1 MVDGFKVVDLFCGAG
16 GFSRGFM
23 EEGFDIKL
31 GVDSS
36 EVAAESYKANFASAQ
51 VLVEDIS
58 QLRSEDIMSLVGEV
72 DMVIGSPPC
81 EAFTGANAQRRANPL
96 DRLFEDPKGRLVLH
110 FIRIVGDLQ
119 PRVFIMENVPGLMD
133 GPLREIL
140 KSEFARVGYKVVYF
154 NILKAEDYGTPS
166 SRLRLFISNIKI
178 TPTPFPRKVKVFEA
192 IGDLPPPES
201 PHDIPNHSYISLPP
215 RKQRRIIKLRWGEA
229 LIRYAGAEGR
239 IYCNY
244 IRLHPYRLAPT
255 VMGSSRFIHP
265 FDDRLLTVRE
275 QARLMSFPDSHVF
288 RGGKESQLDQ
298 VGEAVP
304 PSLSRAIAQHVKIVL
319 KRDQD

>member
-1 MVDGFKVVDLFCGAG
+1 
-16 GFSRGFM
+16 M
-23 EEGFDIKL
+23 EEGFNIVL
-31 GVDSS
+31 GIDSS
-36 EVAAESYKANFASAQ
+36 EVVAESYKANFVNAQ

-58 QLRSEDIMSLVGEV
+58 QLRSEDIISLVGEV
-72 DMVIGSPPC
+72 DIVIGSPPC
-81 EAFTGANAQRRANPL
+81 EAFTSANAQRKASPL

-119 PRVFIMENVPGLMD
+119 PRVFIMENVPGLID

-140 KSEFARVGYKVVYF
+140 KSEFARVGYRTIYF
-154 NILKAEDYGTPS
+154 NILKAENYGTPS

-178 TPTPFPRKVKVFEA
+178 NPTPFPRKVKVIEA

-201 PHDIPNHSYISLPP
+201 PHDIPNHSYIPLSP
-215 RKQRRIIKLRWGEA
+215 RKQRSIIKLRWGEA

-239 IYCNY
+239 IYYNY
-244 IRLHPYRLAPT
+244 IKLHPYRLAPT

-304 PSLSRAIAQHVKIVL
+304 PSLSRAIAQHVKIVF